1 MKLISNK
8 HSKTTYHY
16 SRRGFIQSASSS
28 AFAFSFLP
36 SRVFGAN
43 ERLQVA
49 GIGVGGKGKGDF
61 DGLAMHGEVVAAC
74 DIDSR
79 RLEVAVRKHP
89 NAAKFTDF
97 REMISQLGDKIDV
110 MTVSTADH
118 THAPATM
125 MAMRWGIHVYVQKPL
140 THTVWEARQMSLLA
154 KKNNICTQ
162 MGNQGTAT
170 DGIREGAEFISSGGI
185 GDVKE
190 IHAWTNRPVWPQA
203 PTITARP
210 NETMEIPDHLDWNSF
225 IGPAPMRPYHSCYT
239 PFKWRGWWDYGT
251 GALGDMA
258 CHTTN
263 LAFMSCGLTQPT
275 RVESVNT
282 GPINDETFPSWA
294 TIDMDFPGT
303 ERRGPVKFHWY
314 EGKVGNDGK
323 NNKGEKNLP
332 PIDFFHGQTPKN
344 SGLLLIG
351 TNGIVY
357 SPNDYGAD
365 WKVYQNGKW
374 TDRKE
379 IELPSPTLPR
389 NGRGDNGMKE
399 ELIKAIREG
408 NPKIAMSNFDYA
420 GNLTEAIL
428 LGNVAMRA
436 GGEFTWDAKKLKTN
450 RESADKL
457 ISKIYRAGWEVDPA

>member
-1 MKLISNK
+1 MKVISNK

-16 SRRGFIQSASSS
+16 SRRGFIQAASSS

-79 RLEVAVRKHP
+79 RLDVAVRKHP

-294 TIDMDFPGT
+294 TIDMDFPET
-303 ERRGPVKFHWY
+303 ERRGPIKFHWY

-379 IELPSPTLPR
+379 IDLPSPTLPR

>member
-1 MKLISNK
+1 MKVISNK

-16 SRRGFIQSASSS
+16 SRRGFIQAASSS

-79 RLEVAVRKHP
+79 RLDVAVRKHP

-303 ERRGPVKFHWY
+303 ERRGPIKFHWY

-379 IELPSPTLPR
+379 IDLPSPTLPR